1 MRTLLVEIM
10 YTPNFRARSTWTR
23 VAQQSAPV
31 RKNSENGIAKRN
43 IPVDFTSA
51 ISLQV
56 LNKNISPRPRQHG
69 EPQSEMF
76 ARVSAL
82 PIPAC
87 LSLLLFPSERTRV
100 HNPRTRVGSSGP
112 THIRACRWDHV
123 SDPEESGAFVGVIRK
138 FHLYSLHAC
147 YARKSQ
153 SHTSSAAHFSVILKG
168 TRRAVI

>member
-1 MRTLLVEIM
+1 M
-10 YTPNFRARSTWTR
+10 
-23 VAQQSAPV
+23 
-31 RKNSENGIAKRN
+31 
-43 IPVDFTSA
+43 SA
-51 ISLQV
+51 ISLRG
-56 LNKNISPRPRQHG
+56 LNKNINPRPRQHG

-100 HNPRTRVGSSGP
+100 HNPRTRVGFPGP

-138 FHLYSLHAC
+138 FYLYSLYAC
-147 YARKSQ
+147 YACKSR
-153 SHTSSAAHFSVILKG
+153 SHTGNAINFSVTSKNTKKKTFKIKQKHCLTHIIISIGK
-168 TRRAVI
+168 I